1 MWSTVKRKLAVVR
14 NAVDGSPDKAHHSP
28 SASSPV
34 AVRTPNPSTTSAVR
48 GAQLSST
55 QRLISTFFTAGD
67 TGSSGPVPLSQRSA
81 KELKT
86 LIVAAGLSHQDCVEK
101 SDLVRRATEATPDLA
116 RPSLPAVPKS
126 PKDDEFAMSPGDER
140 LFEEASAPGALER
153 ARREAARRRGWA
165 QADAELA
172 GAYGGAAR

>member
-1 MWSTVKRKLAVVR
+1 MVKYCLCPHSLDDRMWSTVKRKLAVVR
-14 NAVDGSPDKAHHSP
+14 YAVDGSPDKARHSP

-34 AVRTPNPSTTSAVR
+34 AVRTPNPSTSAVR

-55 QRLISTFFTAGD
+55 QRLISTFFVAGD
-67 TGSSGPVPLSQRSA
+67 TGSSPV
-81 KELKT
+81 
-86 LIVAAGLSHQDCVEK
+86 
-101 SDLVRRATEATPDLA
+101 
-116 RPSLPAVPKS
+116 VPKS

-153 ARREAARRRGWA
+153 AMREAARRKGWA